1 MKCPYCLSD
10 VDNAASVCRVCTKDL
25 YLLAPLAKRIEELE
39 ERLNQVSDRERLE
52 QRILELEQALHVQEQ
67 RVLESRS
74 IWSSLLDIVLFVVM
88 PLTLLVGAH
97 ALITVVYDASLVYLR
112 IVSILL
118 PLPFAYFLF
127 AARQRILTPWFMA
140 SAMLAAC
147 SVIGMSGVTHVVDGT
162 PLMPQN
168 ALEWREFI
176 EYAMSITF
184 SFLTGMLL
192 GGMAYIRRH
201 QHRLKVNPLVRV
213 VVNIFA
219 EGKLSPEAINSLM
232 KSLTDYGSTIV
243 ALGTTAVSIYT
254 GLKAVLT

>member
-1 MKCPYCLSD
+1 MKCPYCLSE

-39 ERLNQVSDRERLE
+39 ERIREVSDREILE
-52 QRILELEQALHVQEQ
+52 QRILELEQALHIQEQ
-67 RVLESRS
+67 RVLEKRT
-74 IWSSLLDIVLFVVM
+74 IWSSLLDIVLFVVV

-97 ALITVVYDASLVYLR
+97 ALITVIYDASLIYLR

-127 AARQRILTPWFMA
+127 ASRQRALMPWFMA
-140 SAMLAAC
+140 SGILAAC

-162 PLMPQN
+162 PVMPQTT
-168 ALEWREFI
+168 LEWREFV
-176 EYAMSITF
+176 EYAVSITF

-192 GGMAYIRRH
+192 GGMTYIRRH
-201 QHRLKVNPLVRV
+201 QHRLKVNPLVKIF
-213 VVNIFA
+213 VNIFA
-219 EGKLSPEAINSLM
+219 EGKLSPEAVNQLM
-232 KSLTDYGSTIV
+232 KSLTDYGSTVV

-254 GLKAVLT
+254 GLKAVLN